1 MTPVRAGFRKGSWRG
16 SGAFGIVR
24 TMKNILVNNCK
35 MDRLDW
41 ALDALI
47 AVAALMFALIQI
59 TVSSSPLVFRDSLFR
74 SMMGVISRNPDPSV
88 YILLALTTLPL
99 VARRRLPWEV
109 FVFTFLVF
117 VTSQGNAP
125 SYSFSAIGPMIAL
138 LTLASERTIYETGT
152 AVALVVI
159 LLFWM
164 PPPGENAAIRL
175 AVVVQNLTLFAV
187 ATGVGL
193 ALYAFN
199 NYKEESKARAE
210 ETQRRIEEESARR
223 VEEERVR
230 IAREIHDI
238 TAHSLSAVSIQ
249 AAAAERLI
257 DRNPAMAK
265 EAVSQIRQT
274 SKSALE
280 EIRSMISVL
289 RNEDAEAE
297 TKPTNGTDRLP
308 DLCAYAREAGLAV
321 DYDHSGYDG
330 AQVPAY
336 VDVALF
342 GIAREAITNTVRHA
356 HARNLKVRL
365 FSTEDK
371 AVLSVEDDGRGMV
384 DAAASDGLSA
394 SSGHGVQGMAERVT
408 VLKGTF
414 TAGNRPQGG
423 FAVRVELPLGKRE

>member
-1 MTPVRAGFRKGSWRG
+1 
-16 SGAFGIVR
+16 
-24 TMKNILVNNCK
+24 
-35 MDRLDW
+35 
-41 ALDALI
+41 
-47 AVAALMFALIQI
+47 
-59 TVSSSPLVFRDSLFR
+59 
-74 SMMGVISRNPDPSV
+74 
-88 YILLALTTLPL
+88 
-99 VARRRLPWEV
+99 
-109 FVFTFLVF
+109 
-117 VTSQGNAP
+117 
-125 SYSFSAIGPMIAL
+125 
-138 LTLASERTIYETGT
+138 
-152 AVALVVI
+152 
-159 LLFWM
+159 
-164 PPPGENAAIRL
+164 
-175 AVVVQNLTLFAV
+175 
-187 ATGVGL
+187 
-193 ALYAFN
+193 
-199 NYKEESKARAE
+199 
-210 ETQRRIEEESARR
+210 
-223 VEEERVR
+223 
-230 IAREIHDI
+230 
-238 TAHSLSAVSIQ
+238 
-249 AAAAERLI
+249 
-257 DRNPAMAK
+257 
-265 EAVSQIRQT
+265 
-274 SKSALE
+274 
-280 EIRSMISVL
+280 MISVL

-365 FSTEDK
+365 FNTEDK

>member
-1 MTPVRAGFRKGSWRG
+1 
-16 SGAFGIVR
+16 
-24 TMKNILVNNCK
+24 
-35 MDRLDW
+35 
-41 ALDALI
+41 
-47 AVAALMFALIQI
+47 
-59 TVSSSPLVFRDSLFR
+59 
-74 SMMGVISRNPDPSV
+74 MGVISRNPDPSI

-99 VARRRLPWEV
+99 VVRRRLPWEV
-109 FVFTFLVF
+109 FIFTFLVF
-117 VTSQGNAP
+117 VTSQGDAP

-138 LTLASERTIYETGT
+138 LTLASERTLYETG
-152 AVALVVI
+152 VAAAIVVI

-187 ATGVGL
+187 AAGVGL

-265 EAVSQIRQT
+265 EAVAQIRLT

-297 TKPTNGTDRLP
+297 TKPTNGTDRMS
-308 DLCAYAREAGLAV
+308 DLCEYAREAGLEV
-321 DYDHSGYDG
+321 TYDDAGYDA

-356 HARNLKVRL
+356 HAHKLKVRL
-365 FSTEDK
+365 ANTDDT
-371 AVLSVEDDGRGMV
+371 AVLSVEDDGCGMPEG
-384 DAAASDGLSA
+384 AAASDGLSE

-414 TAGNRPQGG
+414 SAGNRPQGG